1 MEGQC
6 FRNRNSNK
14 HSLLPHLCE
23 EVAALLSPASAPGRG
38 SHSFHTRAL
47 EPGCSQTVPTSQCVQ
62 GVGVCADVSGALP

>member
-23 EVAALLSPASAPGRG
+23 EVAALLGPAAAPGRG
-38 SHSFHTRAL
+38 SHTFHTRAL
-47 EPGCSQTVPTSQCVQ
+47 EPGCSQTILTSQCVR
-62 GVGVCADVSGALP
+62 GVRVCADVSGALP